1 MKQVL
6 FACTHNAGR
15 SQMAA
20 AIFNAL
26 ADPSKARAESA
37 GTQPGDRVHPEV
49 LAVMKEVG
57 IDLSGV
63 KPRKLTQELAESADM
78 LITMGCEEACPV
90 VPGLVPVDWA
100 LEDPKGLPIEKVREI
115 RDEVRG
121 RVIELLEQKGW
132 RAVGHYKIPNGLP

>member
-1 MKQVL
+1 VKQVL

-20 AIFNAL
+20 AFFNAL
-26 ADPSKARAESA
+26 ADPSKAHAESA

-49 LAVMKEVG
+49 LAAMKEAG

-90 VPGLVPVDWA
+90 VPGLVPVDWP
-100 LEDPKGLPIEKVREI
+100 LPDPKGQPIETVREI

-121 RVIELLEQKGW
+121 RVKELIDEEGW
-132 RAVGHYKIPNGLP
+132 RAAGTSSST